1 MPSMDVTPR
10 ELRDIDIRE
19 RLGGYNKDDVDDLL
33 ERAAARIEALE
44 GQLRSAQTL
53 VEASAADTGKT
64 RETEDMLHRTLL
76 LAQRA
81 ADEAVAEA
89 QTNARQILDDA
100 ESKSRSMLNEAES
113 NARRQADTERR
124 RLETE
129 VLDFGAKR
137 DALVADVD
145 ALERFESDYRA
156 RLRRAVEADLE
167 MLSSKGS
174 VAPSP
179 RPTTHDVEM
188 PSGSNATTEHTVTPP
203 PAAAPTLATPAPP
216 ASSTAPAAPVMPPTP
231 ASPPVPSPAP
241 LAAASPAPPVA
252 PLVAPPSAPAP
263 PVAPPV
269 ARPVAESAPATA
281 PPAFVTDSA
290 ASAPSIDAAP
300 AATAPPWEEAASTP
314 PVTRPPLF
322 DADPEPEHLDDD
334 AFFASLREAVTDETP
349 LGPRDTPRSADGFDQ
364 DDRGGGLFRRRGR

>member
-1 MPSMDVTPR
+1 MHHMDVTPR

-44 GQLRSAQTL
+44 GQLRAAQSQ
-53 VEASAADTGKT
+53 VEAGAQDSSKT

-89 QTNARQILDDA
+89 QAKARQILDDA
-100 ESKSRSMLNEAES
+100 ENKSRSMVSEAET
-113 NARRQADTERR
+113 NARRQAETERR
-124 RLETE
+124 RLEGE

-145 ALERFESDYRA
+145 ALERFETDYRG

-167 MLSSKGS
+167 MLSAKGS

-188 PSGSNATTEHTVTPP
+188 PAASAPNITTEVTVPP
-203 PAAAPTLATPAPP
+203 LAPAPVVAAPAPIV
-216 ASSTAPAAPVMPPTP
+216 AAPPTP
-231 ASPPVPSPAP
+231 TPVAQAPAPVAQAPAP
-241 LAAASPAPPVA
+241 LAPTPAPVA
-252 PLVAPPSAPAP
+252 AAPQTPAP
-263 PVAPPV
+263 IP
-269 ARPVAESAPATA
+269 
-281 PPAFVTDSA
+281 PPAFGVA
-290 ASAPSIDAAP
+290 ASAAPTPDLNP
-300 AATAPPWEEAASTP
+300 AATSAPPWEEASTP
-314 PVTRPPLF
+314 PVARPPLF
-322 DADPEPEHLDDD
+322 DAEPESEHLDDD

-349 LGPRDTPRSADGFDQ
+349 LGPRDAPAADASVFDQ

>member
-241 LAAASPAPPVA
+241 VAAASPAP
-252 PLVAPPSAPAP
+252 
-263 PVAPPV
+263 
-269 ARPVAESAPATA
+269 PVAESAPATA
-281 PPAFVTDSA
+281 PPAFVTDTA

>member
-33 ERAAARIEALE
+33 ERAAARIEGLE
-44 GQLRSAQTL
+44 GQLRTAQSQ
-53 VEASAADTGKT
+53 VEASSADTGKT
-64 RETEDMLHRTLL
+64 RETEEMLHRTLL

-89 QTNARQILDDA
+89 QTKARQILDDA

-124 RLETE
+124 RLEGE

-188 PSGSNATTEHTVTPP
+188 PATSNATTEHTVAP
-203 PAAAPTLATPAPP
+203 PAAAPFLPPIATSPPASSVPPPAATPAPAP
-216 ASSTAPAAPVMPPTP
+216 VQAESPAAPWTPPTP
-231 ASPPVPSPAP
+231 PPAG
-241 LAAASPAPPVA
+241 
-252 PLVAPPSAPAP
+252 
-263 PVAPPV
+263 
-269 ARPVAESAPATA
+269 ESAPVTP
-281 PPAFVTDSA
+281 PPAFAADTA
-290 ASAPSIDAAP
+290 ASAPSVAAAP
-300 AATAPPWEEAASTP
+300 AATAPPWEEESTP

-349 LGPRDTPRSADGFDQ
+349 LGPRDTPSAANVFDQ

>member
-1 MPSMDVTPR
+1 MHSMDVTPR

-44 GQLRSAQTL
+44 NQLRSAQSQ
-53 VEASAADTGKT
+53 ADAGAADASKT

-89 QTNARQILDDA
+89 QTKARQILDDS
-100 ESKSRSMLNEAES
+100 ESKSRAMVSEAET

-124 RLETE
+124 RLEGE
-129 VLDFGAKR
+129 VLELGAKR

-145 ALERFESDYRA
+145 AMERFESDYRA

-188 PSGSNATTEHTVTPP
+188 PTTSAHATTEVNVPSPPATSAPATSIPPVVPRAAEPTPPPLVSPPIAPEPAPSSP
-203 PAAAPTLATPAPP
+203 PAAASAPSSAAVTP
-216 ASSTAPAAPVMPPTP
+216 
-231 ASPPVPSPAP
+231 
-241 LAAASPAPPVA
+241 PAPPVA
-252 PLVAPPSAPAP
+252 APPPPDPAP
-263 PVAPPV
+263 
-269 ARPVAESAPATA
+269 
-281 PPAFVTDSA
+281 
-290 ASAPSIDAAP
+290 AAP
-300 AATAPPWEEAASTP
+300 AAATPPWEESAVP
-314 PVTRPPLF
+314 PVARPPLF
-322 DADPEPEHLDDD
+322 DAEPEPEHLDDD

-349 LGPRDTPRSADGFDQ
+349 LGPRDNATNPDVFDQ
-364 DDRGGGLFRRRGR
+364 DDQRGGLFRRRGR

>member
-33 ERAAARIEALE
+33 ERAAARIEGLE
-44 GQLRSAQTL
+44 GQLRVAQSQ
-53 VEASAADTGKT
+53 VEASSADTGKT
-64 RETEDMLHRTLL
+64 RETEEMLHRTLL

-89 QTNARQILDDA
+89 QTKARQILDDA

-124 RLETE
+124 RLEGE

-188 PSGSNATTEHTVTPP
+188 PATANATTEHTVAPPPAAPAFSPAASASVAPPAATAAPDPERVPSVP
-203 PAAAPTLATPAPP
+203 PAAAPSPTPPP
-216 ASSTAPAAPVMPPTP
+216 APAAPLPI
-231 ASPPVPSPAP
+231 
-241 LAAASPAPPVA
+241 
-252 PLVAPPSAPAP
+252 
-263 PVAPPV
+263 
-269 ARPVAESAPATA
+269 AESSAPATP
-281 PPAFVTDSA
+281 PPAFVADTA
-290 ASAPSIDAAP
+290 ASAPSVDAAP
-300 AATAPPWEEAASTP
+300 AAAAPPWEEASTP

-349 LGPRDTPRSADGFDQ
+349 LGPRDTPSGANVFDQ

>member
-1 MPSMDVTPR
+1 MPHMDVTPR

-33 ERAAARIEALE
+33 ERAAARIDALE
-44 GQLRSAQTL
+44 GQLRAAQSQ
-53 VEASAADTGKT
+53 VDAGAADSSKT
-64 RETEDMLHRTLL
+64 RDTEDMLHRTLL

-89 QTNARQILDDA
+89 QAKARQILDDA
-100 ESKSRSMLNEAES
+100 ENKSRSMVSEAET
-113 NARRQADTERR
+113 NARRQAETERR
-124 RLETE
+124 RLEGE

-145 ALERFESDYRA
+145 ALERFETDYRG

-167 MLSSKGS
+167 MLSAKGS

-188 PSGSNATTEHTVTPP
+188 PAASAPNITTEVTVSAPAPAPAPAPVVSTPAPVPPPAFGVAASAAP
-203 PAAAPTLATPAPP
+203 PAAAPV
-216 ASSTAPAAPVMPPTP
+216 APAVP
-231 ASPPVPSPAP
+231 AESAT
-241 LAAASPAPPVA
+241 VA
-252 PLVAPPSAPAP
+252 PDATTSPGP
-263 PVAPPV
+263 
-269 ARPVAESAPATA
+269 SAPATA
-281 PPAFVTDSA
+281 
-290 ASAPSIDAAP
+290 
-300 AATAPPWEEAASTP
+300 APPWEEASTP
-314 PVTRPPLF
+314 PVARPPLF
-322 DADPEPEHLDDD
+322 DAEPESEHLDDD

-349 LGPRDTPRSADGFDQ
+349 LGPRDAPNAGTNVFDQ

>member
-44 GQLRSAQTL
+44 GHLRALQSQAD
-53 VEASAADTGKT
+53 AGAADASKT

-89 QTNARQILDDA
+89 QTKARQILDDA
-100 ESKSRSMLNEAES
+100 ESKSRAMVSEAET
-113 NARRQADTERR
+113 NARRQADTERL
-124 RLETE
+124 RLEGE
-129 VLDFGAKR
+129 VLELGAKR

-188 PSGSNATTEHTVTPP
+188 PAVSSTTTTEVNI
-203 PAAAPTLATPAPP
+203 PAPAPAPAPAPP
-216 ASSTAPAAPVMPPTP
+216 IAAPQ
-231 ASPPVPSPAP
+231 SPPQAM
-241 LAAASPAPPVA
+241 
-252 PLVAPPSAPAP
+252 SAPAP
-263 PVAPPV
+263 
-269 ARPVAESAPATA
+269 SAVP
-281 PPAFVTDSA
+281 PPAFGVA
-290 ASAPSIDAAP
+290 ASAPPAAP
-300 AATAPPWEEAASTP
+300 EAAPVATPPATPSATPSATAQPPVDASPPWEEVATP

-322 DADPEPEHLDDD
+322 DAEPDPEHLDDD

-349 LGPRDTPRSADGFDQ
+349 LGPRDTAPATDVFDQ
-364 DDRGGGLFRRRGR
+364 DDQRGGLFRRRGR

>member
-1 MPSMDVTPR
+1 MDVTPR

-44 GQLRSAQTL
+44 GQLRSAQTQ
-53 VEASAADTGKT
+53 VDASAADTGKT

-89 QTNARQILDDA
+89 QTKARQILDDA

-188 PSGSNATTEHTVTPP
+188 PAASKAPSNVTTEHTVTLP
-203 PAAAPTLATPAPP
+203 PAAAP
-216 ASSTAPAAPVMPPTP
+216 APAAAVEPPAPAAAPFTP
-231 ASPPVPSPAP
+231 AASPVASSGPVAG
-241 LAAASPAPPVA
+241 ASPAPPV
-252 PLVAPPSAPAP
+252 VPPAAPAP
-263 PVAPPV
+263 PAAPL
-269 ARPVAESAPATA
+269 VAESAPVTP
-281 PPAFVTDSA
+281 PPAFVADTA
-290 ASAPSIDAAP
+290 ASTPSVDAAP

-322 DADPEPEHLDDD
+322 DADSEPEHLDDD

-349 LGPRDTPRSADGFDQ
+349 LGPRDTPSGADVFDQ

>member
-44 GQLRSAQTL
+44 GQLRAAQAQ
-53 VEASAADTGKT
+53 VEANAADTGKT

-89 QTNARQILDDA
+89 QTKARQILDDA
-100 ESKSRSMLNEAES
+100 ESKSRSMVSEAETS
-113 NARRQADTERR
+113 ARRQAETERR
-124 RLETE
+124 RLEGE

-145 ALERFESDYRA
+145 ALERFETDYRG
-156 RLRRAVEADLE
+156 RLRRAVESDLE

-188 PSGSNATTEHTVTPP
+188 PVASAPNATTEHTVAPSAPLPPVAAPVTPVAAGAPKSPAPVPP
-203 PAAAPTLATPAPP
+203 PAFGVAASETPAAVVPPLAAPPVVEVSEPVATNPEP
-216 ASSTAPAAPVMPPTP
+216 
-231 ASPPVPSPAP
+231 
-241 LAAASPAPPVA
+241 AAASPV
-252 PLVAPPSAPAP
+252 V
-263 PVAPPV
+263 
-269 ARPVAESAPATA
+269 ETA
-281 PPAFVTDSA
+281 PGSST
-290 ASAPSIDAAP
+290 
-300 AATAPPWEEAASTP
+300 PPWEEASTP

-349 LGPRDTPRSADGFDQ
+349 LGPRDTPSAANVFDQ
-364 DDRGGGLFRRRGR
+364 DDRGGGGLFRRRGR

>member
-1 MPSMDVTPR
+1 MQSMDVTPR

-44 GQLRSAQTL
+44 ANLRVAQSQA
-53 VEASAADTGKT
+53 EAGAADAGKT

-89 QTNARQILDDA
+89 QTKARQILDDA
-100 ESKSRSMLNEAES
+100 ESKSRAMVSEAET

-124 RLETE
+124 RLEGE
-129 VLDFGAKR
+129 VLELGAKR

-188 PSGSNATTEHTVTPP
+188 PAVGANATTEIYTI
-203 PAAAPTLATPAPP
+203 L
-216 ASSTAPAAPVMPPTP
+216 
-231 ASPPVPSPAP
+231 
-241 LAAASPAPPVA
+241 
-252 PLVAPPSAPAP
+252 
-263 PVAPPV
+263 
-269 ARPVAESAPATA
+269 
-281 PPAFVTDSA
+281 FVGS
-290 ASAPSIDAAP
+290 
-300 AATAPPWEEAASTP
+300 
-314 PVTRPPLF
+314 VRC
-322 DADPEPEHLDDD
+322 
-334 AFFASLREAVTDETP
+334 V
-349 LGPRDTPRSADGFDQ
+349 
-364 DDRGGGLFRRRGR
+364 

>member
-1 MPSMDVTPR
+1 MHSMDVTPR

-44 GQLRSAQTL
+44 GHLRSAQSQ
-53 VEASAADTGKT
+53 ADAGAADASKT

-89 QTNARQILDDA
+89 QTKARQILDDA
-100 ESKSRSMLNEAES
+100 ESKSRAMVGEAET

-124 RLETE
+124 RLEGE
-129 VLDFGAKR
+129 VLELGAKR
-137 DALVADVD
+137 DALAADVD

-188 PSGSNATTEHTVTPP
+188 PVAGANTTTEVNV
-203 PAAAPTLATPAPP
+203 PAPAP
-216 ASSTAPAAPVMPPTP
+216 APAASSIPPAVGRATE
-231 ASPPVPSPAP
+231 PPPPP
-241 LAAASPAPPVA
+241 LASPAPPVA
-252 PLVAPPSAPAP
+252 SPP
-263 PVAPPV
+263 
-269 ARPVAESAPATA
+269 
-281 PPAFVTDSA
+281 A
-290 ASAPSIDAAP
+290 ASAPAFGAVSPPPVPPVPAPAPASESTPEPAP
-300 AATAPPWEEAASTP
+300 AAANPPWEESAVP
-314 PVTRPPLF
+314 PVSRPPLF
-322 DADPEPEHLDDD
+322 DAEPEPEHLDDD

-349 LGPRDTPRSADGFDQ
+349 LGPRDSPPNPDVFDQ
-364 DDRGGGLFRRRGR
+364 DERGGLFRRRGR

>member
-33 ERAAARIEALE
+33 ERAAARIEGLE
-44 GQLRSAQTL
+44 GQLRTAQSQ
-53 VEASAADTGKT
+53 VEATAADTGKT
-64 RETEDMLHRTLL
+64 RETEEMLHRTLL

-89 QTNARQILDDA
+89 QTKARQILDDA
-100 ESKSRSMLNEAES
+100 ESKSRSMLDEAES
-113 NARRQADTERR
+113 NARRQAHTERR
-124 RLETE
+124 RLEGE

-145 ALERFESDYRA
+145 ALERFENDYRA

-188 PSGSNATTEHTVTPP
+188 PSMSNATTEHTVAPP
-203 PAAAPTLATPAPP
+203 PVAPSLPPVAPSPPAASVTSPVPTASADPARAESPAPAAPTLAVPTPAPSAP
-216 ASSTAPAAPVMPPTP
+216 PVLPAAPPI
-231 ASPPVPSPAP
+231 
-241 LAAASPAPPVA
+241 
-252 PLVAPPSAPAP
+252 
-263 PVAPPV
+263 
-269 ARPVAESAPATA
+269 AESSGPATP
-281 PPAFVTDSA
+281 PPAFVADTA
-290 ASAPSIDAAP
+290 ASAPSVDAAP
-300 AATAPPWEEAASTP
+300 AAAAPPWEEASTP

-349 LGPRDTPRSADGFDQ
+349 LGPRDTPSGANVFDQ
-364 DDRGGGLFRRRGR
+364 EDRGGGLFRRRGR

>member
-33 ERAAARIEALE
+33 ERAAARIEGLE
-44 GQLRSAQTL
+44 GQLRMAQSQ
-53 VEASAADTGKT
+53 VEASSADTGKT
-64 RETEDMLHRTLL
+64 RETEEMLHRTLL

-89 QTNARQILDDA
+89 QTKARQILDDA

-124 RLETE
+124 RLEGE

-188 PSGSNATTEHTVTPP
+188 PATSNATTEHTVAP
-203 PAAAPTLATPAPP
+203 PAAAPSLPPIASSPP
-216 ASSTAPAAPVMPPTP
+216 ASSVTPPAATP
-231 ASPPVPSPAP
+231 DTVRAE
-241 LAAASPAPPVA
+241 SPAPPPA
-252 PLVAPPSAPAP
+252 AESA
-263 PVAPPV
+263 PVAPP
-269 ARPVAESAPATA
+269 
-281 PPAFVTDSA
+281 PAFAADTA
-290 ASAPSIDAAP
+290 ASAPSVDAAP
-300 AATAPPWEEAASTP
+300 AATAAPPWEEASTP

-349 LGPRDTPRSADGFDQ
+349 LGPRDTPSGSNVFDQ

>member
-44 GQLRSAQTL
+44 GQLRSAQTQ

-89 QTNARQILDDA
+89 QTKARQILDDA

-188 PSGSNATTEHTVTPP
+188 PAASTAPSNVTTEHTVT
-203 PAAAPTLATPAPP
+203 LPP
-216 ASSTAPAAPVMPPTP
+216 ASAPAPAAVEPPAPASAPFTP
-231 ASPPVPSPAP
+231 AASPVPSPAP
-241 LAAASPAPPVA
+241 VATASPAPPV
-252 PLVAPPSAPAP
+252 VPPAVPEPPAAP
-263 PVAPPV
+263 PVAQ
-269 ARPVAESAPATA
+269 SAPVTP
-281 PPAFVTDSA
+281 PPAFVADTA
-290 ASAPSIDAAP
+290 ASAPSVDAAP

-349 LGPRDTPRSADGFDQ
+349 LGPRDTPSGADVFDQ

>member
-1 MPSMDVTPR
+1 MDVTPR

-33 ERAAARIEALE
+33 ERAAARIEGLE
-44 GQLRSAQTL
+44 GQLRAAQSQ
-53 VEASAADTGKT
+53 VEASSADTGKT
-64 RETEDMLHRTLL
+64 RETEEMLHRTLL

-89 QTNARQILDDA
+89 QAKARQILDDA

-113 NARRQADTERR
+113 TARRQAETERR
-124 RLETE
+124 RLEGE

-145 ALERFESDYRA
+145 ALERFENDYRA

-174 VAPSP
+174 VSPSP

-188 PSGSNATTEHTVTPP
+188 PSTSNATTEHTVNPPPVPAAPPASAVTPPAPTAAPEPVPTESPAPAAVTSPPPLAPSPPAAPPTPPAAGESAPVTPP
-203 PAAAPTLATPAPP
+203 PAFAADT
-216 ASSTAPAAPVMPPTP
+216 
-231 ASPPVPSPAP
+231 
-241 LAAASPAPPVA
+241 
-252 PLVAPPSAPAP
+252 
-263 PVAPPV
+263 
-269 ARPVAESAPATA
+269 
-281 PPAFVTDSA
+281 A
-290 ASAPSIDAAP
+290 ASAPSVDAAP
-300 AATAPPWEEAASTP
+300 AATAPPWEEESTP

-349 LGPRDTPRSADGFDQ
+349 LGPRDTPSGANVFDQ

>member
-1 MPSMDVTPR
+1 MPGMDVTPR

-33 ERAAARIEALE
+33 ERAAARIEALD
-44 GQLRSAQTL
+44 GQLRAAQAQVESSAQ
-53 VEASAADTGKT
+53 DTGKT

-89 QTNARQILDDA
+89 QTKARQILDDA
-100 ESKSRSMLNEAES
+100 ESKSRAMLNDAES

-124 RLETE
+124 RLEGE

-145 ALERFESDYRA
+145 ALERFETDYRA

-188 PSGSNATTEHTVTPP
+188 PVSTNTTTEHSVVPPPPAPVPAAPAAAPPPAFGAAGASTPPAPAPAPVGSPPAASTLPPATPP
-203 PAAAPTLATPAPP
+203 PATPPPFRDDAAKPPPVVDAP
-216 ASSTAPAAPVMPPTP
+216 S
-231 ASPPVPSPAP
+231 ASP
-241 LAAASPAPPVA
+241 
-252 PLVAPPSAPAP
+252 
-263 PVAPPV
+263 
-269 ARPVAESAPATA
+269 T
-281 PPAFVTDSA
+281 
-290 ASAPSIDAAP
+290 
-300 AATAPPWEEAASTP
+300 PWEEEASTP

-322 DADPEPEHLDDD
+322 DSDPEPEHLDDD

-349 LGPRDTPRSADGFDQ
+349 LGPRDTPSGTNVFDQ

>member
-1 MPSMDVTPR
+1 MDVTPR

-33 ERAAARIEALE
+33 ERAAARIEAME
-44 GQLRSAQTL
+44 GQLRSAQTQ

-89 QTNARQILDDA
+89 QTKARQMLDDA

-188 PSGSNATTEHTVTPP
+188 PAASKAPSNVTTEHTVTPP
-203 PAAAPTLATPAPP
+203 PAVAVETSASTPAPAVP
-216 ASSTAPAAPVMPPTP
+216 AAAPV
-231 ASPPVPSPAP
+231 PSSAP
-241 LAAASPAPPVA
+241 IATASPAPPVSPPAA
-252 PLVAPPSAPAP
+252 PEPAGAP
-263 PVAPPV
+263 
-269 ARPVAESAPATA
+269 PVAESAPVTP
-281 PPAFVTDSA
+281 PPAFFADA
-290 ASAPSIDAAP
+290 DASAPSVEAAP

-349 LGPRDTPRSADGFDQ
+349 LGPRDTPSGADVFDQ

>member
-33 ERAAARIEALE
+33 ERAAARIEGLE
-44 GQLRSAQTL
+44 GQLRVAQSQ
-53 VEASAADTGKT
+53 VEASSADTGKT
-64 RETEDMLHRTLL
+64 RETEEMLHRTLL

-89 QTNARQILDDA
+89 QTKARQILDDA

-124 RLETE
+124 RLEGE

-188 PSGSNATTEHTVTPP
+188 PATANATTEHTVAPPPAAPAFSPAASASVAPPAATAAPDPERVPSVP
-203 PAAAPTLATPAPP
+203 PAAAPSPTPPP
-216 ASSTAPAAPVMPPTP
+216 APAAPLPI
-231 ASPPVPSPAP
+231 
-241 LAAASPAPPVA
+241 
-252 PLVAPPSAPAP
+252 
-263 PVAPPV
+263 
-269 ARPVAESAPATA
+269 AESSAPATP
-281 PPAFVTDSA
+281 PPAFVADTA
-290 ASAPSIDAAP
+290 ASAPSVDAAP
-300 AATAPPWEEAASTP
+300 AAAAPPWEEASTP

-349 LGPRDTPRSADGFDQ
+349 LGPRDTPSGANGFDQ

>member
-1 MPSMDVTPR
+1 MSSMDVTPR

-33 ERAAARIEALE
+33 ERAAARIEGLE
-44 GQLRSAQTL
+44 GQLRTAQSQ
-53 VEASAADTGKT
+53 VEASSADTGKT
-64 RETEDMLHRTLL
+64 RETEEMLHRTLL

-89 QTNARQILDDA
+89 QTKARQILDDA

-124 RLETE
+124 RLEGE

-188 PSGSNATTEHTVTPP
+188 PATPNATTEHTVAPPAAAPSLPPIASSPPASSVTPPAATPAPAPVQAESPAAPPTPPTPP
-203 PAAAPTLATPAPP
+203 PAA
-216 ASSTAPAAPVMPPTP
+216 
-231 ASPPVPSPAP
+231 
-241 LAAASPAPPVA
+241 
-252 PLVAPPSAPAP
+252 
-263 PVAPPV
+263 
-269 ARPVAESAPATA
+269 ESAPVTP
-281 PPAFVTDSA
+281 PPAFAADTA
-290 ASAPSIDAAP
+290 ASAPSVYAAP
-300 AATAPPWEEAASTP
+300 AAAAPPWEEASTP
-314 PVTRPPLF
+314 PATRPPLF

-349 LGPRDTPRSADGFDQ
+349 LGPRDTPSGANVFDQ

>member
-1 MPSMDVTPR
+1 MDVTPR

-19 RLGGYNKDDVDDLL
+19 RFGGYNRDDVDDLL
-33 ERAAARIEALE
+33 ERAAARIEGLE
-44 GQLRSAQTL
+44 SQVRDLSTRA
-53 VEASAADTGKT
+53 EAGDAESGKT

-89 QTNARQILDDA
+89 QTKARQILDDA
-100 ESKSRSMLNEAES
+100 ESKSRAMVSEAET

-124 RLETE
+124 RLEGE
-129 VLDFGAKR
+129 VLELGAKR

-188 PSGSNATTEHTVTPP
+188 PGASANATTEVNVPPPPAPAPVPPIPPAVPRAAEP
-203 PAAAPTLATPAPP
+203 PAAAAPP
-216 ASSTAPAAPVMPPTP
+216 P
-231 ASPPVPSPAP
+231 
-241 LAAASPAPPVA
+241 PPVA
-252 PLVAPPSAPAP
+252 PAPSFVAAPP
-263 PVAPPV
+263 
-269 ARPVAESAPATA
+269 
-281 PPAFVTDSA
+281 
-290 ASAPSIDAAP
+290 
-300 AATAPPWEEAASTP
+300 
-314 PVTRPPLF
+314 
-322 DADPEPEHLDDD
+322 
-334 AFFASLREAVTDETP
+334 
-349 LGPRDTPRSADGFDQ
+349 
-364 DDRGGGLFRRRGR
+364 

>member
-33 ERAAARIEALE
+33 ERAAARIEGLE
-44 GQLRSAQTL
+44 GQLRAAQSQ
-53 VEASAADTGKT
+53 VEASSADTGKT
-64 RETEDMLHRTLL
+64 RETEEMLHRTLL

-89 QTNARQILDDA
+89 QTKARQILDDA
-100 ESKSRSMLNEAES
+100 ENKSRSMLNEAES
-113 NARRQADTERR
+113 TARRQAETERR
-124 RLETE
+124 RLEGE

-145 ALERFESDYRA
+145 ALERFENDYRA

-174 VAPSP
+174 VSPSP

-188 PSGSNATTEHTVTPP
+188 PSTSNATTEHTAAPPPVPAAPPAAAVTPP
-203 PAAAPTLATPAPP
+203 PP
-216 ASSTAPAAPVMPPTP
+216 PAAPE
-231 ASPPVPSPAP
+231 PVRTESPAP
-241 LAAASPAPPVA
+241 AVATSPAPPTA
-252 PLVAPPSAPAP
+252 
-263 PVAPPV
+263 PVA
-269 ARPVAESAPATA
+269 APVAESAPITP
-281 PPAFVTDSA
+281 PPAFVADTA
-290 ASAPSIDAAP
+290 ASAPSVDAVP
-300 AATAPPWEEAASTP
+300 AAAAPPWEEESSP

-349 LGPRDTPRSADGFDQ
+349 LGPRDTPSGANVFDQ